1 MDFIRS
7 CASYC
12 VATYVLGIGDR
23 HSDNIMVKENGM
35 LFHIDFGHFLG
46 NFKSKYGVK
55 RERDNFVFTLDFLYV
70 MGGATRSAVTGGVKE
85 GDDRNLFKLFCSE
98 CGAAYNTLRRN
109 KNLLMNLF
117 VLMIPAG
124 MPELTKRSD
133 INFIEKM
140 LVLDKTDEE
149 ASKHYGKEID
159 NALATISRRLDNLAH
174 TMKHSGK

>member
-98 CGAAYNTLRRN
+98 CGAHMDCKSIALW
-109 KNLLMNLF
+109 
-117 VLMIPAG
+117 
-124 MPELTKRSD
+124 E
-133 INFIEKM
+133 NFSKFKSEM
-140 LVLDKTDEE
+140 LEDYGLKTGHGPD
-149 ASKHYGKEID
+149 G
-159 NALATISRRLDNLAH
+159 
-174 TMKHSGK
+174 